1 VKMTYPSRV
10 AAVDICN
17 TIADVNAVL
26 ERLLGRKPDAS
37 SYLHPGL
44 VPDFFRRHAEEVF
57 GAALPLPG
65 AVDGVRALA
74 GQYRIVYLTAR
85 PEEAREVTL
94 EWLRYWGFPEGE
106 LVMTQD
112 KARAARELGVELAID
127 DAPHELA
134 VLQKA
139 VPVVLA
145 KRQPYNAGLAPSFEW
160 TAM

>member
-1 VKMTYPSRV
+1 MKMTYPSKV

-37 SYLHPGL
+37 SYYHPGL
-44 VPDFFRRHAEEVF
+44 APDFFRRHAEEVF

-65 AVDGVRALA
+65 AVEGVRALA
-74 GQYRIVYLTAR
+74 KWYRIIYLTAR
-85 PEEAREVTL
+85 PEEARQVTL

-106 LVMTQD
+106 LVMTRD
-112 KARAARELGVELAID
+112 KVRAAGELGVDLAID

-134 VLQKA
+134 ALRRA

-145 KRQPYNAGLAPSFEW
+145 KKQPYNAGLAPAFEW
-160 TAM
+160 TAV